1 MDFLLAAEL
10 LLEWYQR
17 HARELPWRESRDP
30 YRVWISEAMLQQ
42 TRVETVI
49 PYYQKWM
56 NVFPSLN
63 DLAKVDEKTVLQIW
77 EGLGYYSRARNVLK
91 TAHILTGKYQGKF
104 PQSLNELKKLPGVG
118 EYMAGAIA
126 SIALGKDEIALD
138 GNGLRVLARLIDY
151 QAPINKTE
159 SKAALGDVM
168 RKMLPPG
175 RAGEFNQAI
184 MDLGSLV
191 CTPQKP
197 DCENCPLG
205 MQCEARRLGTQNRVP
220 VKERK
225 APVPHHLVVAAVIRR
240 GEAVLIDKRRA
251 DGLLGGL
258 WEFPGGKMEAG
269 EDFHTALIREIQEE
283 LGVNLKVGAGM
294 GKYQHAYTH
303 FKLTVYVFSGE
314 VVSGTPR
321 ALAADEIRWVPI
333 NELAQY
339 PMGKVDR
346 LISLSL
352 A

>member
-1 MDFLLAAEL
+1 MDFLQAAEF

-17 HARELPWRESRDP
+17 HARQLPWRESRDP

-56 NVFPSLN
+56 STFPSLKE
-63 DLAKVDEKTVLQIW
+63 LAKADERDVLQLW

-91 TAHILTGKYQGKF
+91 TARIVAEEYQGQF
-104 PQSLNELKKLPGVG
+104 PLSLNELKKLPGVG

-138 GNGLRVLARLIDY
+138 GNGLRVLARLTDY
-151 QAPINKTE
+151 QVPINKAD
-159 SKAALGDVM
+159 SKAVLGGVM
-168 RKMLPPG
+168 RQMLPPG

-184 MDLGSLV
+184 MDLGSSI
-191 CTPQKP
+191 CTPKKP
-197 DCENCPLG
+197 DCEKCPLG
-205 MQCEARRLGTQNRVP
+205 IQCEARRRGTQDRVP
-220 VKERK
+220 LKERK
-225 APVPHHLVVAAVIRR
+225 APVPHHLVVAAVIRQ
-240 GEAVLIDKRRA
+240 GDAVLIDKRRA
-251 DGLLGGL
+251 NGLLGGL
-258 WEFPGGKMEAG
+258 WEFPGGKLEVG
-269 EDFHTALIREIQEE
+269 EDFQMALTREICEE
-283 LGVNLKVGAGM
+283 LGVELKVGVAL
-294 GKYQHAYTH
+294 GKYRHAYTH
-303 FKLTVYVFSGE
+303 FKVTVHVFSGE
-314 VVSGTPR
+314 IVAGTPR

-333 NELAQY
+333 HELAQY